1 MDNALLVGLILLLIC
16 VFLSVSFLSIGFS
29 GLFYG
34 RRKDA
39 VLRGEVG
46 VVEDAAAV
54 ASHDDGHHPTSMQ
67 YIWIALLLVI
77 ITAIE
82 VAVVY
87 QGIPRAAVLI
97 SLGVLAASK
106 FVVVVAYYMHLKFDH
121 RLLTQMFVVG
131 FVLALI
137 VLMLL
142 LTLFRVLT

>member
-46 VVEDAAAV
+46 VVEDAATV
-54 ASHDDGHHPTSMQ
+54 ASHDDSHHPTSMQ
-67 YIWIALLLVI
+67 YILIALILVI

-87 QGIPRAAVLI
+87 QGIPRAAILL
-97 SLGVLAASK
+97 SLGVLAAAK
-106 FVVVVAYYMHLKFDH
+106 FVVVVGYYMHLKFDH
-121 RLLTQMFVVG
+121 PLLTQMFVVG
-131 FVLALI
+131 FVLA
-137 VLMLL
+137 VVVFMLL
-142 LTLFRVLT
+142 MTLFRVLT

>member
-1 MDNALLVGLILLLIC
+1 MAIAVLSVQSRLERRLLL
-16 VFLSVSFLSIGFS
+16 
-29 GLFYG
+29 
-34 RRKDA
+34 
-39 VLRGEVG
+39 
-46 VVEDAAAV
+46 
-54 ASHDDGHHPTSMQ
+54 
-67 YIWIALLLVI
+67 
-77 ITAIE
+77 
-82 VAVVY
+82 
-87 QGIPRAAVLI
+87 

>member
-1 MDNALLVGLILLLIC
+1 MCIRDRYIL
-16 VFLSVSFLSIGFS
+16 
-29 GLFYG
+29 
-34 RRKDA
+34 
-39 VLRGEVG
+39 
-46 VVEDAAAV
+46 
-54 ASHDDGHHPTSMQ
+54 
-67 YIWIALLLVI
+67 IALLLVI

-87 QGIPRAAVLI
+87 QGIPRAAILL

>member
-46 VVEDAAAV
+46 VVEDAPAI
-54 ASHDDGHHPTSMQ
+54 ASHDGGHPTSTQ
-67 YIWIALLLVI
+67 YILIAVLLVI

-87 QGIPRAAVLI
+87 QGIPRAAVLL

-137 VLMLL
+137 VLTLL

>member
-1 MDNALLVGLILLLIC
+1 

-39 VLRGEVG
+39 ILRGEVG
-46 VVEDAAAV
+46 VVQDTTAIAA
-54 ASHDDGHHPTSMQ
+54 HDGGHPTSLQ
-67 YIWIALLLVI
+67 YILIALILVV

-87 QGIPRAAVLI
+87 QGLPRAAILL
-97 SLGVLAASK
+97 SLGVLAALK

-131 FVLALI
+131 FVLA
-137 VLMLL
+137 VVVFALL